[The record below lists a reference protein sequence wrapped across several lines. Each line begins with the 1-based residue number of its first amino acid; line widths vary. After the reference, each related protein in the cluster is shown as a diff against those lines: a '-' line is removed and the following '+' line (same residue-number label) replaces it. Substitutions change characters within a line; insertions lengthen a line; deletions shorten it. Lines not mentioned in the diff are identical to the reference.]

1 MARSLTDQEASM
13 LLKTLSLAA
22 VAALSL
28 AAPAFAGDVTVT
40 LTGVQARGGVLL
52 AALQTQGQFM
62 QPAGAYG
69 ERVVDP
75 ASGAV
80 RVTFRNVAPGDY
92 ALMVLHDADS
102 DGQMAMNGSMPA
114 EGWAMVNGDTL
125 RSTPTFDQVKF
136 SVPASGADLSVPM
149 SYPR

>member
-1 MARSLTDQEASM
+1 M

-52 AALQTQGQFM
+52 AALQTEGQFM
-62 QPAGAYG
+62 QPTGAYG
-69 ERVVDP
+69 QRVTDP
-75 ASGAV
+75 ATGAV
-80 RVTFRNVAPGDY
+80 RLTFHNVAPGDY
-92 ALMVLHDADS
+92 ALMVLHDADG

-114 EGWAMVNGDTL
+114 EGWAMLNAETL
-125 RSTPTFDQVKF
+125 RAAPTFDQVKF
-136 SVPASGADLSVPM
+136 TVAASGADLNVPM

>member
-1 MARSLTDQEASM
+1 M

-22 VAALSL
+22 LAALSL
-28 AAPAFAGDVTVT
+28 TAPAMAEDVTVT
-40 LTGVQARGGVLL
+40 LTGVQARGGILL

-62 QPAGAYG
+62 QPAGTYG
-69 ERVVDP
+69 ERITDP

-80 RVTFRNVAPGDY
+80 RVTFRNVAAGDY
-92 ALMVLHDADS
+92 ALMVLHDEDG
-102 DGQMAMNGSMPA
+102 DGQMKMNGYMPA

-125 RSTPTFDQVKF
+125 RATPTFAQVKF
-136 SVPASGADLSVPM
+136 TVSASGAAISVPM

>member
-1 MARSLTDQEASM
+1 M
-13 LLKTLSLAA
+13 LFKTLSLAA
-22 VAALSL
+22 AAAFSL
-28 AAPAFAGDVTVT
+28 AAPAMAEDVTVT

-52 AALQTQGQFM
+52 ASLQTRGQFM
-62 QPAGAYG
+62 QPSGTHG
-69 ERVVDP
+69 ERIADP

-92 ALMVLHDADS
+92 ALMVLHDEDG
-102 DGQMAMNGSMPA
+102 DGQMKMNGYMPA

-125 RSTPTFDQVKF
+125 RATPTFDQVKF
-136 SVPASGADLSVPM
+136 AVSASGAGISVPM

>member
-1 MARSLTDQEASM
+1 M
-13 LLKTLSLAA
+13 LFKTVSLAA

-28 AAPAFAGDVTVT
+28 AAPAMAEDVTLT

-52 AALQTQGQFM
+52 AGLQTRGQFM
-62 QPAGAYG
+62 QPASTYG

-80 RVTFRNVAPGDY
+80 RMTFRNVAPGDY
-92 ALMVLHDADS
+92 ALMVLHDEDG
-102 DGQMAMNGSMPA
+102 DGQMKMNGYMPA
-114 EGWAMVNGDTL
+114 EGWAMINGDSL
-125 RSTPTFDQVKF
+125 RATPTFDQVKF
-136 SVPASGADLSVPM
+136 TVATSGADLSVPM

>member
-1 MARSLTDQEASM
+1 M

-69 ERVVDP
+69 QRVADP
-75 ASGAV
+75 AAGAV
-80 RVTFRNVAPGDY
+80 RVTFHNVAPGDY

-114 EGWAMVNGDTL
+114 EGWAMLNAETL
-125 RSTPTFDQVKF
+125 RAAPTFDQVKF
-136 SVPASGADLSVPM
+136 TVAASGADLSVPM

>member
-1 MARSLTDQEASM
+1 M
-13 LLKTLSLAA
+13 LFKTLSLAA

-28 AAPAFAGDVTVT
+28 AAPAMAEDVTLT
-40 LTGVQARGGVLL
+40 LTGVQAR
-52 AALQTQGQFM
+52 
-62 QPAGAYG
+62 AYG

-92 ALMVLHDADS
+92 ALMVLHDEDG
-102 DGQMAMNGSMPA
+102 DGQMKMNGYMPA
-114 EGWAMVNGDTL
+114 EGWAMINGDSL
-125 RSTPTFDQVKF
+125 RATPTFDQVKF
-136 SVPASGADLSVPM
+136 TVATSGADLSVPM

>member
-1 MARSLTDQEASM
+1 MARSLNAQEASM

-52 AALQTQGQFM
+52 AALQTQGEFM
-62 QPAGAYG
+62 QPSGTYG

-102 DGQMAMNGSMPA
+102 DGQMAMNGYMPA

-125 RSTPTFDQVKF
+125 RATPTFDQVKF
-136 SVPASGADLSVPM
+136 TVAASGADLNVPM